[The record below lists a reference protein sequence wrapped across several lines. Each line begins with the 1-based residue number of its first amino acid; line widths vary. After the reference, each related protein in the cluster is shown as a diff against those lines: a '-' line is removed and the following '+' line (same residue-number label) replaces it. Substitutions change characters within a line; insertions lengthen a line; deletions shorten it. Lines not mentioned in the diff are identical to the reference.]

1 MILADVLADYE
12 KQLDAVGEE
21 PEALSFVYRG
31 LKQWD
36 LTHFVLQLRQE
47 VSDEDAELLA
57 YVFSQLMNH
66 KPAQY
71 IWAMKTFMACVF
83 RLMSVS

>member
-12 KQLDAVGEE
+12 KQLEAVGEE

-47 VSDEDAELLA
+47 DRKS
-57 YVFSQLMNH
+57 
-66 KPAQY
+66 
-71 IWAMKTFMACVF
+71 T
-83 RLMSVS
+83 RLNSSHLV